1 MTSQQPDL
9 VLYKRR
15 KYELVGGDGDGLFDP
30 KHHNLAF
37 QGMTTS
43 NYRGYVATYAVKG
56 GELLLRAVS
65 GGGFFI
71 EPPPRIAGHLPTKAE
86 LGSIR
91 GWLEYTK
98 LELPMAYTG
107 RLVLGG
113 GAFLAKPGFFPDPS
127 IYELVHEL
135 RFEEGHLVE
144 AKDLSAEAS
153 QDPSLKFAEEH
164 FPEEI
169 VEVARQMVDLP
180 PAANVR
186 RTRPIDPTP

>member
-15 KYELVGGDGDGLFDP
+15 PYELVGGDGDGLFDP
-30 KHHNLAF
+30 KHHNVAF

-56 GELLLRAVS
+56 GELLLRAVHGS
-65 GGGFFI
+65 GFFI
-71 EPPPRIAGHLPTKAE
+71 EPPPRIAGHLPTKVD
-86 LGSIR
+86 G

-107 RLVLGG
+107 RLILGG
-113 GAFLAKPGFFPDPS
+113 GEILGSFSFFPDPS

-153 QDPSLKFAEEH
+153 QDRSLKVAEELS
-164 FPEEI
+164 PEEI

-180 PAANVR
+180 PAATVR
-186 RTRPIDPTP
+186 RTRPIAPTP

>member
-56 GELLLRAVS
+56 GELLLRAVRGS
-65 GGGFFI
+65 GFFI
-71 EPPPRIAGHLPTKAE
+71 EPLPRIAGHLPTVDR
-86 LGSIR
+86 GSAV
-91 GWLEYTK
+91 YTK

-144 AKDLSAEAS
+144 AKDLSAEAA
-153 QDPSLKFAEEH
+153 Q
-164 FPEEI
+164 
-169 VEVARQMVDLP
+169 
-180 PAANVR
+180 R
-186 RTRPIDPTP
+186 RSPTDWD

>member
-43 NYRGYVATYAVKG
+43 NYRGYVATYAVKN

-65 GGGFFI
+65 GDGFFI
-71 EPPPRIAGHLPTKAE
+71 KPPPRIARHLPTKAE
-86 LGSIR
+86 LGSMV
-91 GWLEYTK
+91 GWIEYTK

-135 RFEEGHLVE
+135 RFENGRLIE
-144 AKDLSAEAS
+144 ATDRSEETVRDRSPEAW
-153 QDPSLKFAEEH
+153 D
-164 FPEEI
+164 
-169 VEVARQMVDLP
+169 
-180 PAANVR
+180 
-186 RTRPIDPTP
+186 